1 MASIQD
7 IEEEHAAAQR
17 YDQALELCIPYLVDT
32 PTLLRVSLA
41 SHQHQA
47 QIELHLQ
54 QQLPSVVK
62 QAVLAVAQRLDRP
75 GVARRQDQSSVRDA
89 LASLGWVLSSAG
101 PAAVGT
107 AAVAETLLRLSTNIP
122 TLLSDQLPDLA
133 LKYGLHLTVQLV
145 VDLFQQ
151 RVKISHTWIGAL
163 MRRQHQLL
171 REQKQQQGAKQQ
183 DQQVNRSS
191 GCGVFPR
198 HFKWLWNALDKGQ
211 LGHQVS

>member
-7 IEEEHAAAQR
+7 TEEEHAAAQR
-17 YDQALELCIPYLVDT
+17 YDQALELCIPYLVET

-47 QIELHLQ
+47 QIALHMQ

-62 QAVLAVAQRLDRP
+62 QAVLACVQRLNQPDAGRLQQQ
-75 GVARRQDQSSVRDA
+75 ASVRYVMT
-89 LASLGWVLSSAG
+89 SLGWVLSTAG
-101 PAAVGT
+101 PAVVGT
-107 AAVAETLLRLSTNIP
+107 AAVAETLLRLSADVP
-122 TLLSDQLPDLA
+122 PLLSDQLPDLA

-145 VDLFQQ
+145 VGLSQQ
-151 RVKISHTWIGAL
+151 RVKISQRWIGAL

-171 REQKQQQGAKQQ
+171 REQKQQQGAKQKGPKQQ
-183 DQQVNRSS
+183 DQQVDRSS

-198 HFKWLWNALDKGQ
+198 HFN
-211 LGHQVS
+211 